1 MCCAICRK
9 SRHIRHILT
18 SGVTR
23 NLWVMGLS
31 PRSQTMRKKVDLLFV
46 LRSQFSWGIVCR
58 KMEIC
63 RIFPWSQMLWGNYRF
78 YWTVFEVWRTG
89 IRVKVLQISIF
100 LQGGTNWLHD
110 FMISWFQ
117 VISGDFEI
125 MWNHLKSIEI
135 SLFFFGDFI
144 WFRVISGDFKWF
156 PSVKSV
162 FPPCFSI

>member
-1 MCCAICRK
+1 MRNIICLY
-9 SRHIRHILT
+9 S

-63 RIFPWSQMLWGNYRF
+63 RIFPWSQMLWGSYRF

-89 IRVKVLQISIF
+89 IRVKVLQISVF

-117 VISGDFEI
+117 VISSDFRWFRNHVKSPEI
-125 MWNHLKSIEI
+125 HWNQFILLWWFHLISSDFRWFQMISIGEI
-135 SLFFFGDFI
+135 S
-144 WFRVISGDFKWF
+144 
-156 PSVKSV
+156 